1 MQQLPDRITAGWI
14 NTLGDTDLV
23 DVEWRLHQAFSKVE
37 TEQKK
42 ILGASYQLMRGPEVL
57 LRAWQRWSMVSS
69 ATRARG
75 LHPRYYGRAANP
87 T

>member
-1 MQQLPDRITAGWI
+1 MQQLPERITAVWI
-14 NTLGDTDLV
+14 SSLADTDLV
-23 DVEWRLHQAFSKVE
+23 DVEWRLHQVFAKVE

-57 LRAWQRWSMVSS
+57 LAAWQRWSMVSN

-75 LHPRYYGRAANP
+75 LHPRNNR
-87 T
+87 TTS